1 MTDIV
6 KMITVSSAHIR
17 PKTAALLDKESR
29 RGNTGLGL
37 AVYLKGSYG
46 WYIYL
51 PTKQTIEDE
60 AAYFGEKDKVPEELN
75 NLLNYAADMGCEV
88 LCIDADGTI
97 VPYLAAF
104 DWSNPQSNKTAISET
119 R

>member
-17 PKTAALLDKESR
+17 PETAMFLNRESGC
-29 RGNTGLGL
+29 GNTGL
-37 AVYLKGSYG
+37 AIYLKGIYG

-51 PTKQTIEDE
+51 PTKRTIEDE
-60 AAYFGEKDKVPEELN
+60 VAYFGEKGEIPKELN

-88 LCIDADGTI
+88 LCIDADGTV
-97 VPYLAAF
+97 VPYLATF
-104 DWSNPQSNKTAISET
+104 DWKNLQKDKTTVSET